1 MTISHRLSPGRK
13 RRSVIEHF
21 NTQDV
26 SSFLLFHCRGNSAP
40 KLIFISLTDT
50 TSKQFW
56 NPFGWAIACVASVSS
71 RGSSRKLEREQ
82 KKKKRNDWGGGGE
95 RRNRLPANPTIF
107 SPLPLPLQP
116 FFCFRSNF
124 RAITRLETLATQARW
139 ATPILVRRCGPLRSS
154 LHVCWK
160 SAVMAIMP
168 RFLFCL
174 PPISAC
180 GNLDTQKILVCHSLK
195 LQAPAVVCVLRYS
208 VLFFLA

>member
-82 KKKKRNDWGGGGE
+82 KKNEWRGRGRGTKE
-95 RRNRLPANPTIF
+95 PLVLP
-107 SPLPLPLQP
+107 SPSPFNL

>member
-1 MTISHRLSPGRK
+1 MTSSHRLSPGK
-13 RRSVIEHF
+13 KGSSVIEHF
-21 NTQDV
+21 NTQLV
-26 SSFLLFHCRGNSAP
+26 SNFLLFYCRGNSVP

-56 NPFGWAIACVASVSS
+56 NPFG
-71 RGSSRKLEREQ
+71 
-82 KKKKRNDWGGGGE
+82 
-95 RRNRLPANPTIF
+95 
-107 SPLPLPLQP
+107 
-116 FFCFRSNF
+116 
-124 RAITRLETLATQARW
+124 W

-174 PPISAC
+174 PPISAS
-180 GNLDTQKILVCHSLK
+180 GHLDTQKILVCHSLK

-208 VLFFLA
+208 VLFFFGIVLFICFRQLNEKD

>member
-82 KKKKRNDWGGGGE
+82 KKNEWRGRGRGTKE
-95 RRNRLPANPTIF
+95 PLVLP
-107 SPLPLPLQP
+107 SPSPFNL

-139 ATPILVRRCGPLRSS
+139 ATPILFSSCMLEISRYGNHAAVSVLSSPYFCLRQSWYTKNYCLSFSKTSGSRSS
-154 LHVCWK
+154 VCP
-160 SAVMAIMP
+160 S
-168 RFLFCL
+168 LFCA
-174 PPISAC
+174 IFF
-180 GNLDTQKILVCHSLK
+180 GI
-195 LQAPAVVCVLRYS
+195 
-208 VLFFLA
+208 VLFICFRQLNEKD

>member
-82 KKKKRNDWGGGGE
+82 KKNEWRGRGRGTSE
-95 RRNRLPANPTIF
+95 
-107 SPLPLPLQP
+107 S
-116 FFCFRSNF
+116 FRSNF

>member
-82 KKKKRNDWGGGGE
+82 KKNEWRGRGRGTKE
-95 RRNRLPANPTIF
+95 PLVLP
-107 SPLPLPLQP
+107 SPSPFNL

-124 RAITRLETLATQARW
+124 RAITRLETLATEARW

>member
-1 MTISHRLSPGRK
+1 MTSSHRLSPGK
-13 RRSVIEHF
+13 KGSSVIEHF
-21 NTQDV
+21 NTQLV
-26 SSFLLFHCRGNSAP
+26 SSFLLFYCRGNSVP

-56 NPFGWAIACVASVSS
+56 NPFGWA
-71 RGSSRKLEREQ
+71 
-82 KKKKRNDWGGGGE
+82 
-95 RRNRLPANPTIF
+95 
-107 SPLPLPLQP
+107 
-116 FFCFRSNF
+116 
-124 RAITRLETLATQARW
+124 
-139 ATPILVRRCGPLRSS
+139 TPILVRRCGPLRSS

-160 SAVMAIMP
+160 LAVMAIMP

-180 GNLDTQKILVCHSLK
+180 GHLDTQKILVCHSLK

>member
-82 KKKKRNDWGGGGE
+82 KKNEWRGRGRGTKE
-95 RRNRLPANPTIF
+95 PLVLP
-107 SPLPLPLQP
+107 SPFPFNL

-124 RAITRLETLATQARW
+124 RAITRLETLATEARW